1 MLTRFW
7 EELFFSVC
15 LMKQRG
21 HADWTR
27 IPTTRHSLIVSPNW
41 PCPSEVSVQGNMK
54 INNKNQTWYKVI
66 QISSWSCCRPGPAP
80 DELPPVFTIQYNS
93 LYYYCNTGIVRIVR
107 GKKSV
112 MDVNCCSVGFTL
124 SHGVLVISIFLVVV
138 IDIGRSGA
146 ANGGQNL
153 LLMRQNLIWELCW
166 FKSKQ
171 EWLWVWPF
179 VCLCVCVWLWLC
191 VYTRAGKHTAGL
203 YI

>member
-1 MLTRFW
+1 
-7 EELFFSVC
+7 
-15 LMKQRG
+15 MKQRG

-54 INNKNQTWYKVI
+54 INNKTKHDI
-66 QISSWSCCRPGPAP
+66 KSSRSLHGAAA
-80 DELPPVFTIQYNS
+80 DLDLLLMSSHLFLQYN
-93 LYYYCNTGIVRIVR
+93 TIAFIIIVTRELLELLEE
-107 GKKSV
+107 KKSV

-171 EWLWVWPF
+171 E
-179 VCLCVCVWLWLC
+179 
-191 VYTRAGKHTAGL
+191 
-203 YI
+203 